1 LAVVNHS
8 NVMAAP
14 RPGFTLIEI
23 AVVIAIVAILA
34 AVAIPRFGDV
44 QASAER
50 ANINDFTQ
58 KLKSAY
64 SIYAAENAGVPTT
77 FTQFVST
84 NGVSPAG
91 FTISIQNL
99 AKGGCTLSSPITIT
113 CPVNQFPNLN
123 QVIIFT
129 INPATETITSNVT

>member
-1 LAVVNHS
+1 
-8 NVMAAP
+8 MAMICHFQATMP
-14 RPGFTLIEI
+14 PQRGFTLIEL
-23 AVVIAIVAILA
+23 AVVIAIVAVLA

-99 AKGGCTLSSPITIT
+99 AKGGCTLSSATTIT
-113 CPVNQFPNLN
+113 CPANQFPNLN

-129 INPATETITSNVT
+129 INPATETIISNVT